1 MATNRGYVYQS
12 GDKDRIIDYLERCE
26 QRKLEHFAVILA
38 LAKKL
43 KAGVTKDDYSRRNYM
58 DDIEAIMDMCNVYLD
73 KRSDNQKMQDQ
84 IDESRDSGKASLGGV
99 TSLRKGGLENEHRT
113 VQW

>member
-26 QRKLEHFAVILA
+26 ERKLEHFAVILA

-58 DDIEAIMDMCNVYLD
+58 DDIEAIIDMCNVYLD
-73 KRSDNQKMQDQ
+73 KRSDTQKMQDQ
-84 IDESRDSGKASLGGV
+84 VDELKEEIKRLSRVLATTREGSKE
-99 TSLRKGGLENEHRT
+99 GGLGK
-113 VQW
+113 

>member
-1 MATNRGYVYQS
+1 MSMATNRGYVYQS

-84 IDESRDSGKASLGGV
+84 IDELKEVIEGLRESVARGRHFTEEWGLGK
-99 TSLRKGGLENEHRT
+99 
-113 VQW
+113 

>member
-84 IDESRDSGKASLGGV
+84 IDELKEVFEGLRESGARGRHF
-99 TSLRKGGLENEHRT
+99 TEEGGLGK
-113 VQW
+113 

>member
-26 QRKLEHFAVILA
+26 QRKWEHFAVILA

-84 IDESRDSGKASLGGV
+84 IDELKEEIKRLSRVLATTRKESKEGGIGK
-99 TSLRKGGLENEHRT
+99 
-113 VQW
+113 

>member
-84 IDESRDSGKASLGGV
+84 IDELKEVSEG
-99 TSLRKGGLENEHRT
+99 LRESVARGRHFTEEGGLGK
-113 VQW
+113 